1 MGLVLLPLCPCL
13 LHEAFSD
20 YSGLPEVF
28 VEISIHFTFFFQLRW
43 VFVTAC
49 RLFTVAGGLSLV
61 AAHISL
67 IVSLVAVRGLSSCG
81 TQA

>member
-1 MGLVLLPLCPCL
+1 M
-13 LHEAFSD
+13 
-20 YSGLPEVF
+20 
-28 VEISIHFTFFFQLRW
+28 EISIHFTFFFQLRW

-67 IVSLVAVRGLSSCG
+67 IVSLVAIRGLSSCG